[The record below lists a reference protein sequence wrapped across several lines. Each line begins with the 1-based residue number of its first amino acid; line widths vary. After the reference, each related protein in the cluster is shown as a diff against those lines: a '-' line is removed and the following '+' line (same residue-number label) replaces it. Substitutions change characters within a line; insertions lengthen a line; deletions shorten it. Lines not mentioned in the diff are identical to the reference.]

1 MKDVRISVAL
11 FAVLAERAGTREIE
25 LELPD
30 DARASDALAAVAGV
44 VGDCPV
50 VLAVNRGYAD
60 GDTRLSEGD
69 EIALIPPVSGGADAA
84 TVTVQLLE
92 GPLSSDATLAAVRD
106 DRAGAIVLFSGVTR
120 EVERL
125 EYEAYVEMARVRMQ
139 EIARQAQAN
148 HDVCR
153 VAVMH
158 RVGAVP
164 LGEAS
169 VLVAV
174 SAPHRAAAF
183 AAARAVID
191 AVKAQAPIWKREVD
205 GDRREWVS
213 GRLPA
218 PDGTGADQR

>member
-1 MKDVRISVAL
+1 MRISVAL
-11 FAVLAERAGTREIE
+11 FAGLRERAGARSVE

-30 DARASDALAAVAGV
+30 GARAADVLAALADV

-60 GDTRLSEGD
+60 ADRRLHEGD
-69 EIALIPPVSGGADAA
+69 EIALIPPVSGGAAGSVPVTVEVLDSPLCSDAA
-84 TVTVQLLE
+84 
-92 GPLSSDATLAAVRD
+92 LAAVRD

-125 EYEAYVEMARVRMQ
+125 EYEAYVEMARARM
-139 EIARQAQAN
+139 EAIAAAAAAD

-153 VAVMH
+153 VAVAH

-164 LGEAS
+164 RGEAS

-174 SAPHRAAAF
+174 SAPHRDAAF
-183 AAARAVID
+183 TAARAVID
-191 AVKAQAPIWKREVD
+191 AVKEQVPIWKREVD
-205 GDRREWVS
+205 GARRVWVP
-213 GRLPA
+213 GHLPA
-218 PDGTGADQR
+218 PD